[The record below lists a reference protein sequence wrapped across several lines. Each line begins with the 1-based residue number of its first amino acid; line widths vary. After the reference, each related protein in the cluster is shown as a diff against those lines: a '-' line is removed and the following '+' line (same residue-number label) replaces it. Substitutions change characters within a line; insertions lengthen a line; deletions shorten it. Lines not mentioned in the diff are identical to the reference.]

1 MIKKFILIPVEA
13 FVRATKNKNFRFDD
27 ELSLGSLIGLTFNQL
42 ILRLRGK
49 KLFFRGRLVNGLQL
63 GFRVTIRNFAKIS
76 IGRNVKLD
84 DYVLLDGLGTEGLS
98 IGDNCSIG
106 AYSKLVVSTSY
117 NNLGKGITLGSN
129 IGIGEFAYI
138 GGAGGLKIGN
148 ETIVGQ
154 YLSIHPENHNFED
167 INVPI
172 RHQGVS
178 RVGVLI
184 GKNVWIGSKVTI
196 LDGVKIGDGSIVA
209 AGSVVTAGEYKK
221 NSIIAGNP
229 AKLIS
234 IRS

>member
-1 MIKKFILIPVEA
+1 MKSLLEKIISKKNKSTFKFDHQILFSDIFILTLNNI
-13 FVRATKNKNFRFDD
+13 RRYIRGKSIIGLRKNKLMFLDRGCRFLFR
-27 ELSLGSLIGLTFNQL
+27 
-42 ILRLRGK
+42 
-49 KLFFRGRLVNGLQL
+49 
-63 GFRVTIRNFAKIS
+63 RNIS
-76 IGRNVKLD
+76 IEKNVRIGQYCTLS
-84 DYVLLDGLGTEGLS
+84 GLG
-98 IGDNCSIG
+98 D
-106 AYSKLVVSTSY
+106 
-117 NNLGKGITLGSN
+117 KGITLKNNVSIGAFSN
-129 IGIGEFAYI
+129 IITSMTLNKIGHSISIGENVGIGEYSYI
-138 GGAGGLKIGN
+138 GGAGPVSIGKD
-148 ETIVGQ
+148 TITGQ

>member
-1 MIKKFILIPVEA
+1 M
-13 FVRATKNKNFRFDD
+13 
-27 ELSLGSLIGLTFNQL
+27 IGLTFNQL

-154 YLSIHPENHNFED
+154 YLSIHPENHTFALKTKS
-167 INVPI
+167 I
-172 RHQGVS
+172 RLQETTRKGII
-178 RVGVLI
+178 I
-184 GKNVWIGSKVTI
+184 GENCWIGAKVTI
-196 LDGVKIGDGSIVA
+196 LDGVSVGNNSIIA
-209 AGSVVTAGEYKK
+209 AGSVVNKSFP
-221 NSIIAGNP
+221 NDSLIAGVP
-229 AKLIS
+229 AKLIKS
-234 IRS
+234 I